1 MCIRDSIYGISAFGL
16 GRQLGINRNLAAE
29 YMAMYFEKY
38 PGVKTYM
45 ETTKDTARDTG
56 YIETLFGRRLY
67 LRDINASNAIRR
79 QASERV
85 AINAP
90 VQGSA
95 ADIMKIAMINAYRAL
110 KKSKSKA
117 QLTLQVHDELI
128 VDTPKEETDKVI
140 SILTKSMQEAAN
152 LDVPLE
158 VDIGIGS
165 NWDQAH

>member
-1 MCIRDSIYGISAFGL
+1 
-16 GRQLGINRNLAAE
+16 
-29 YMAMYFEKY
+29 
-38 PGVKTYM
+38 
-45 ETTKDTARDTG
+45 
-56 YIETLFGRRLY
+56 
-67 LRDINASNAIRR
+67 
-79 QASERV
+79 
-85 AINAP
+85 
-90 VQGSA
+90 
-95 ADIMKIAMINAYRAL
+95 MINAYRAL

-165 NWDQAH
+165 NWVQAH